1 MSEKTV
7 TEKAQAISDKL
18 EGFEQELQNIKT
30 ALEGKYDAEEVKA
43 IMSSIDDVKEIADS
57 AALEINSLKNG
68 KGEKDA
74 RTVEEVVKEKFE
86 ELKTVFTEGR
96 VKTFNVTKA
105 DLLAST
111 AITNSTAGQMDPNVS
126 PLAHRKLTMYDL
138 FRKIP
143 VAKDNG
149 GSVKYIDWD
158 EATTAR
164 AAAMIAEG
172 GVFPES
178 TAKWAEFSID
188 LKKVGDTIPVSEE
201 MLVDHAKFAGELE
214 EFLATNVALEIDDQL
229 LNGAGT
235 TVNMFGVKT
244 RATAY
249 TAPASGMTDAS
260 IYDLIPKIAE
270 DITKGKGSKFRP
282 NIALMNLSTINSY
295 KLKKDANNNYIVPP
309 FVDRSGNV
317 IDGIAVIENNNVPDN
332 EVIVGDSRYARIYEG
347 AEGYSITVG
356 EVDAQFAEDMKT
368 LKARKRMN
376 LLIKGSE
383 QAAWRKV
390 ASISAALVLL
400 NT

>member
-18 EGFEQELQNIKT
+18 EGFEQELQNIKK
-30 ALEGKYDAEEVKA
+30 ALEGKYDADEVKQ

-229 LNGAGT
+229 LTGAGT

>member
-229 LNGAGT
+229 LTGAGT

>member
-30 ALEGKYDAEEVKA
+30 ALEGKYDAEEVKQ

-229 LNGAGT
+229 LTGAGT

>member
-1 MSEKTV
+1 MTELSIE
-7 TEKAQAISDKL
+7 EKAKAINSKL
-18 EGFEQELQNIKT
+18 ENFQSELEAIKT
-30 ALEGKYDAEEVKA
+30 ALEGKYDENE
-43 IMSSIDDVKEIADS
+43 ISQIIDNIVDVKEIAEN
-57 AALEINSLKNG
+57 AALEVKKLKDGNG
-68 KGEKDA
+68 EAQPQTIEQLIKGKHN
-74 RTVEEVVKEKFE
+74 
-86 ELKTVFTEGR
+86 ELKEVFGEGK

-111 AITNSTAGQMDPNVS
+111 AITNSTAGQMNPELS
-126 PLAHRKLTMYDL
+126 PLASRKLTMYDL
-138 FRKIP
+138 FRKIT
-143 VAKDNG
+143 VSKDNG

-158 EATTAR
+158 EGTTAR

-172 GVFPES
+172 AAFPES

-201 MLVDHAKFAGELE
+201 MLVDHARFAGELE
-214 EFLATNVALEIDDQL
+214 AFLGQNVALVIDDQL
-229 LNGAGT
+229 LTGAGT

-249 TAPASGMTDAS
+249 TAPVSGMTDAS
-260 IYDLIPKIAE
+260 VYDLIPKIAE
-270 DITKGKGSKFRP
+270 NIVFGKGAKFRP
-282 NIALMNLSTINSY
+282 NVALMNLTEINKY

-317 IDGIAVIENNNVPDN
+317 IDGIAVIENNNVPAN
-332 EVIVGDSRYARIYEG
+332 EMIVGDSRYARIYEG
-347 AEGYSITVG
+347 AEGYSVTVG
-356 EVDAQFAEDMKT
+356 EVNAQFAEDMKT

>member
-18 EGFEQELQNIKT
+18 EGFEQELQNIKK

-229 LNGAGT
+229 LTGAGT